1 MFDSHYLWVFW
12 EYGDEDRREKGQGD
26 PDPLKDPLISVFRR
40 NPSPLSIQARLHV
53 RIERITEAE
62 GLLSS
67 RASLLHRR
75 RLEAYTKTLT
85 TQVIELQYADDCAI
99 MTHNRESMHRA
110 LEVISGIYSSLG
122 LQINTQTEIFVQP
135 IVPPN
140 ISTQLY
146 INGDPIKTVNQ
157 FKYLGTTLTLTCSLD
172 IEIQTRINLASAAF
186 GRISTQPQLEE
197 NASVIIGTCER
208 RHIVSFKFIYDAI
221 GPHIAENLPGFHT
234 FTGSDC
240 TGKFASKG
248 KKTYS
253 EVFSPLEH
261 GWKIENDCFMPVI
274 LDLPP
279 APEAITKLVKCGC
292 GVNKCGSL
300 SCSCIKNNMACT
312 EMCNCQADDE
322 KESVFYTEEF
332 NGFTHADALVSYH
345 HVFSF
350 VSDDLGYVIYSAL
363 GSFYIPSCI
372 MIFVYIRIYY
382 AAKARARRGVPK
394 KKPAASGA
402 GRQVAGK
409 QPAKKQLSNKP
420 MNNPPNT
427 TTTSFSKPP
436 TPTPVLSTDDSRNG
450 ANERSGLLNK
460 KVLICDVRVHE
471 EVSPSRCATPTDN
484 LEDDTPLRTVSEQ
497 VDADHRNHNTKS
509 ENGLYIGPL
518 GSDNPDLTIGLPTPA
533 VPPTPMREPNGGNMA
548 VNVASPA
555 GSLRRGVP
563 APVMDG
569 DQMSDIDPSSS
580 DSGVVTRCSVVKPL
594 KLRFCHPL
602 LGKKLTKPKRELI
615 DMGRVSTPKARD
627 PEKEKR
633 RLARK
638 KEKRAT
644 LILGLIMGSFIACW
658 FPFFFMYILG
668 PLCPAC
674 YIPVYAFDLAFWL
687 GYMNSAFNPVIYTI
701 FNKDFRRA
709 FRKILF
715 K

>member
-1 MFDSHYLWVFW
+1 MYHGSNIH
-12 EYGDEDRREKGQGD
+12 
-26 PDPLKDPLISVFRR
+26 
-40 NPSPLSIQARLHV
+40 LSRQ
-53 RIERITEAE
+53 
-62 GLLSS
+62 
-67 RASLLHRR
+67 
-75 RLEAYTKTLT
+75 
-85 TQVIELQYADDCAI
+85 
-99 MTHNRESMHRA
+99 
-110 LEVISGIYSSLG
+110 
-122 LQINTQTEIFVQP
+122 
-135 IVPPN
+135 
-140 ISTQLY
+140 
-146 INGDPIKTVNQ
+146 
-157 FKYLGTTLTLTCSLD
+157 
-172 IEIQTRINLASAAF
+172 
-186 GRISTQPQLEE
+186 
-197 NASVIIGTCER
+197 
-208 RHIVSFKFIYDAI
+208 
-221 GPHIAENLPGFHT
+221 
-234 FTGSDC
+234 
-240 TGKFASKG
+240 
-248 KKTYS
+248 
-253 EVFSPLEH
+253 
-261 GWKIENDCFMPVI
+261 
-274 LDLPP
+274 
-279 APEAITKLVKCGC
+279 
-292 GVNKCGSL
+292 
-300 SCSCIKNNMACT
+300 
-312 EMCNCQADDE
+312 
-322 KESVFYTEEF
+322 
-332 NGFTHADALVSYH
+332 
-345 HVFSF
+345 

-394 KKPAASGA
+394 KKPTPSGA
-402 GRQVAGK
+402 TRQPMNK
-409 QPAKKQLSNKP
+409 PAKKHHSNKMP
-420 MNNPPNT
+420 GNPPNT
-427 TTTSFSKPP
+427 STTSFSKPP
-436 TPTPVLSTDDSRNG
+436 TPTPALTADDSRNG
-450 ANERSGLLNK
+450 SNERTGLLNK

-471 EVSPSRCATPTDN
+471 EMPSSRCVTPTEN
-484 LEDDTPLRTVSEQ
+484 PEDTPLRTVSEQ

-518 GSDNPDLTIGLPTPA
+518 GSDNPDLTIGLPTVPT
-533 VPPTPMREPNGGNMA
+533 VPPPTPMRET
-548 VNVASPA
+548 NVTLASPA

-563 APVMDG
+563 PSGMDG

-674 YIPVYAFDLAFWL
+674 YIPGYAFDLAFWL

>member
-1 MFDSHYLWVFW
+1 
-12 EYGDEDRREKGQGD
+12 
-26 PDPLKDPLISVFRR
+26 
-40 NPSPLSIQARLHV
+40 
-53 RIERITEAE
+53 
-62 GLLSS
+62 
-67 RASLLHRR
+67 
-75 RLEAYTKTLT
+75 
-85 TQVIELQYADDCAI
+85 
-99 MTHNRESMHRA
+99 
-110 LEVISGIYSSLG
+110 
-122 LQINTQTEIFVQP
+122 
-135 IVPPN
+135 
-140 ISTQLY
+140 
-146 INGDPIKTVNQ
+146 
-157 FKYLGTTLTLTCSLD
+157 
-172 IEIQTRINLASAAF
+172 
-186 GRISTQPQLEE
+186 
-197 NASVIIGTCER
+197 
-208 RHIVSFKFIYDAI
+208 
-221 GPHIAENLPGFHT
+221 
-234 FTGSDC
+234 
-240 TGKFASKG
+240 
-248 KKTYS
+248 
-253 EVFSPLEH
+253 
-261 GWKIENDCFMPVI
+261 
-274 LDLPP
+274 
-279 APEAITKLVKCGC
+279 
-292 GVNKCGSL
+292 
-300 SCSCIKNNMACT
+300 
-312 EMCNCQADDE
+312 
-322 KESVFYTEEF
+322 
-332 NGFTHADALVSYH
+332 
-345 HVFSF
+345 
-350 VSDDLGYVIYSAL
+350 
-363 GSFYIPSCI
+363 

-394 KKPAASGA
+394 KRAMPSAPN
-402 GRQVAGK
+402 RPPAGK
-409 QPAKKQLSNKP
+409 LAKKHHSNKSTS
-420 MNNPPNT
+420 NPPNT
-427 TTTSFSKPP
+427 TTTTSFTKPP
-436 TPTPVLSTDDSRNG
+436 TPTPVLSADDSRNG
-450 ANERSGLLNK
+450 ANERTGLLNK

-471 EVSPSRCATPTDN
+471 EMPSSRCGTPTDSPDK
-484 LEDDTPLRTVSEQ
+484 ETPLRTVSEQ

-518 GSDNPDLTIGLPTPA
+518 GSDNPDLTIGLPTPT

-548 VNVASPA
+548 VTLASPA
-555 GSLRRGVP
+555 GSLRRGIP
-563 APVMDG
+563 ASVMDG